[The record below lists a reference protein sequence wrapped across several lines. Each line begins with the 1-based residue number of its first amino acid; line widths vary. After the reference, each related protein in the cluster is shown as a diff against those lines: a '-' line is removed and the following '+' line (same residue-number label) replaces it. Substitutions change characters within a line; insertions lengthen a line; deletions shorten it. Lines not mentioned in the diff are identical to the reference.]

1 MPAIVLVMR
10 KKEGCNKMSKK
21 THFVTAPFRRQAAR
35 FEIDSILSR
44 GQAPVYICIIDE
56 QV

>member
-1 MPAIVLVMR
+1 
-10 KKEGCNKMSKK
+10 MSKK